1 MPKETW
7 EEEIEEIWALFRE
20 SREQLQETDRLLK
33 ESSRETERV
42 LKENNRETARQF
54 QESNRETAQRF
65 QESNRETA
73 QRFQETDDEISR
85 LANLFT
91 GQWGRLVEALVTP
104 GTVELFRERGI
115 AVSQIAERA
124 KSHRNGKSMEIDIL
138 AENADEVVAVEV
150 KTTLRVDDVRRFLS
164 KLERFLAFFPK
175 YSGYHIYGSVAAL
188 NIEEEADRFAYR
200 QGLFVLGFVGDGIVE
215 IMNDSQFKPRDFRAT
230 QPA

>member
-20 SREQLQETDRLLK
+20 TRKQFQETREQFQETREQFQETREQLQETDRLLK
-33 ESSRETERV
+33 ESSRETTR
-42 LKENNRETARQF
+42 
-54 QESNRETAQRF
+54 RF
-65 QESNRETA
+65 R
-73 QRFQETDDEISR
+73 ETDDEISR

-91 GQWGRLVEALVTP
+91 GQWGRLVEALVAP

-138 AENADEVVAVEV
+138 AENADEVVALEV

-164 KLERFLAFFPK
+164 KLERFLVFFPK

-188 NIEEEADRFAYR
+188 NIEEGADRFAYR

-215 IMNDSQFKPRDFRAT
+215 IMNDSQFEPRDFRAT
-230 QPA
+230 QSAREGGTVK